1 MYVQYLGEM
10 EVHVNGAVGFLQVS
24 TSVRCMQSV
33 APSGASLLKVEH
45 GRHVSP
51 IAARNAGMPLVEERE
66 PPSNSQ
72 TCRVNP
78 RPLSL

>member
-1 MYVQYLGEM
+1 MGLW
-10 EVHVNGAVGFLQVS
+10 GFLQVS

-33 APSGASLLKVEH
+33 APSGASLLQVER

-51 IAARNAGMPLVEERE
+51 IAAHNADMPLVEERE
-66 PPSNSQ
+66 PPSNRQ
-72 TCRVNP
+72 TCPMNP